1 MAKNLDVALI
11 NSAPEGSGVGRYA
24 NELQGKSSN
33 NIVQFYIDK
42 KDNKLIKI
50 NQSGERT
57 VIHSLSQLSNRVI
70 RKTGTVG
77 TAMAI
82 YGLGKEVPEGF
93 DVYHLADQNMVNLA
107 FSPKI
112 DPVITTVH
120 DLVYLKLAGNIVEEM
135 VSKAL
140 FYGTKKSDQII
151 SISESTSQDIQ
162 NHLSIP
168 SLKVNTVYNGVSRE
182 FSPATEER
190 VTRFC

>member
-107 FSPKI
+107 FSR
-112 DPVITTVH
+112 
-120 DLVYLKLAGNIVEEM
+120 
-135 VSKAL
+135 
-140 FYGTKKSDQII
+140 KSTQLLQQSTIW
-151 SISESTSQDIQ
+151 SI
-162 NHLSIP
+162 
-168 SLKVNTVYNGVSRE
+168 
-182 FSPATEER
+182 
-190 VTRFC
+190 